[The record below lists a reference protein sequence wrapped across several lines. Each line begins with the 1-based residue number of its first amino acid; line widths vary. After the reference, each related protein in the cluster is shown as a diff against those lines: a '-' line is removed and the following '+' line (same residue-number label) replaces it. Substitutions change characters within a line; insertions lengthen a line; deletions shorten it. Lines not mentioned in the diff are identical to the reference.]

1 MKRESK
7 NVVYTVTANCQ
18 DCYRCVRV
26 CPVKAISVTD
36 GQAYI
41 EDSLCVKCG
50 TCVRECPQGAKT
62 IRSSL
67 DQVKELIASGRKV
80 AVSIAPS
87 FAAVFEAEDCDRLPS
102 ALKQLG
108 FQYVSETAEGA
119 KLITE
124 ESFKSTTGGN
134 LCTACPAVVDY
145 IEKYRPEHMETMIPV
160 VSPMVAHGRLLKTR
174 LGEEWAVVF
183 IGPCAAKKQEAA
195 RPENRDAIDWV
206 LTFTE
211 LIQWM
216 EDENIRLDMCPESE
230 FESFGVLDEARLF
243 PLQGGMLKTGGIECD
258 GTSPDVI
265 HISGSEDVQ
274 SILDLSPRE
283 WKYQVVEPL
292 FCAGGCINGPGF
304 PKDRNLF
311 SRKQAVISYAEKT
324 KNKEIKERES
334 SDINFNTA
342 FSPQEGTLHQ
352 DEVSES
358 RIREILESTGKSDP
372 ESQLNC
378 GACGYK
384 SCRDNAI
391 AVARGMAETE
401 MCVSYMRRLA
411 QQRADRI
418 IETTPNGIVTL
429 DKNLNIINMNPAF
442 QNMFMCNNGILGKPI
457 SYLLDSDNFEK
468 LAAGSDDHFESI
480 KTKYGI
486 RYHEKTYALRDENQ
500 YVGVYS
506 DLTKFRFDGNQI
518 DLIKSQ
524 TLEQAKE
531 LLYHQIQF
539 SQEMAHYLGK
549 STAQSEEMV
558 KRIMDLYKESDMEPP
573 ADK

>member
-1 MKRESK
+1 MKRENK

-41 EDSLCVKCG
+41 EDTLCIKCG

-62 IRSSL
+62 IRSSVE
-67 DQVKELIASGRKV
+67 QVKGLLASGHKV
-80 AVSIAPS
+80 AVSLAPS
-87 FAAVFEAEDCDRLPS
+87 FAAAFHKGDWEKLPS
-102 ALKQLG
+102 ALRRLG
-108 FQYVSETAEGA
+108 FGYVSETAEGA
-119 KLITE
+119 KKITE

-134 LCTACPAVVDY
+134 LCTACPAVVEY
-145 IEKYRPEHMETMIPV
+145 VEKYRPEHMDVMIPV
-160 VSPMVAHGRLLKTR
+160 VSPMVAHGRLLKKR
-174 LGEEWAVVF
+174 LGEDWAVVF

-211 LIQWM
+211 LIDWM
-216 EDENIRLDMCPESE
+216 EEENIHFEECEESE

-258 GTSPDVI
+258 GTNPEVI
-265 HISGSEDVQ
+265 HISGAEDVQ
-274 SILDLSPRE
+274 NILDLSPDQWNYR
-283 WKYQVVEPL
+283 VVEPL

-304 PKDRNLF
+304 PKEKNLF
-311 SRKQAVISYAEKT
+311 SRKQDVISYARKASEKAV
-324 KNKEIKERES
+324 KEGEHFH
-334 SDINFNTA
+334 INCEPA
-342 FSPQEGTLHQ
+342 FSVQ
-352 DEVSES
+352 DSKIPKEEVSES
-358 RIREILESTGKSDP
+358 RILEILESTGKSNP
-372 ESQLNC
+372 EMQLNC

-384 SCRDNAI
+384 TCRDNAI

-418 IETTPNGIVTL
+418 IETTPNGIVIL
-429 DKNLNIINMNPAF
+429 DKTLNIINMNPAF
-442 QNMFMCNNGILGKPI
+442 QKMFMCNNGIIGKPI
-457 SYLLDSDNFEK
+457 SYLIDGDNFEK
-468 LAAGSDDHFESI
+468 LAAGAGEQFESI
-480 KTKYGI
+480 RTKYGVK
-486 RYHEKTYALRDENQ
+486 YHERTYALRDENQ

-524 TLEQAKE
+524 TLEQARE
-531 LLYHQIQF
+531 LLYHQIRF

-558 KRIMDLYKESDMEPP
+558 KRIMDLYEENDIR
-573 ADK
+573 